1 MADPKQEVLDY
12 FRNQAGRYDWGV
24 WAYRL
29 MGIDEGRYR
38 RNTVRALALSPG
50 DTVID
55 LACGTG
61 LNFPLL
67 QKAVGASGKII
78 GVDISPE
85 MLEQARRRVEKK
97 GWRNVELAEA
107 DLEAYAFPPGTAGML
122 STFSMY
128 LVPDSETV
136 IRRGAAALRPGGRLA
151 ILDAKLPDQPP
162 AWTAVFPKWR
172 EQPFGIDPKFL
183 VQRPMDFIRR
193 HLKEILYR
201 EYYFGYL
208 YFSVGRKNN
217 KHRGPARP

>member
-1 MADPKQEVLDY
+1 MSSSRQEILDF
-12 FRNQAGRYDWGV
+12 FRGQAGHYDKGV
-24 WAYRL
+24 RAYRL
-29 MGIDEGRYR
+29 MGIAEGRYR
-38 RNTVRALALSPG
+38 RDTVAALALKPG

-67 QKAVGASGKII
+67 HNAVGASGKII

-85 MLEQARRRVEKK
+85 MLDQARRRVEKK
-97 GWRNVELAEA
+97 GWRHIELVEA
-107 DLEAYAFPPGTAGML
+107 DLNSYAFPPGTAGML

-128 LVPDSETV
+128 LIPDPEDV
-136 IRRGAAALRPGGRLA
+136 VRRAAAALRPGGRLA
-151 ILDAKLPDQPP
+151 FLDAKQPDRPP

-172 EQPFGIDPKFL
+172 EQPFGINPKYL

-193 HLKEILYR
+193 HMEEILYS

-208 YFSVGRKNN
+208 YLSVG
-217 KHRGPARP
+217 ARRAGG

>member
-1 MADPKQEVLDY
+1 MSDPKQEVLEY
-12 FRNQAGRYDWGV
+12 FRDQAGRYDMGV

-29 MGIDEGRYR
+29 MGIDEIRCR
-38 RNTVRALALSPG
+38 RETVAALALAPD

-85 MLEQARRRVEKK
+85 MLNQARRRVQKA
-97 GWRNVELAEA
+97 GWRNVELVEA
-107 DLEAYAFPPGTAGML
+107 DLNAYTFPPGTAGML

-128 LVPDSETV
+128 LVPDAEDV
-136 IRRGAAALRPGGRLA
+136 IRRGAATLRPGGRLA
-151 ILDAKLPDQPP
+151 ILDAKRPDRPP
-162 AWTAVFPKWR
+162 AWTAIYPKWR

-193 HLKEILYR
+193 HMEEILFK

-208 YFSVGRKNN
+208 YLSAGRVKNAD
-217 KHRGPARP
+217 R

>member
-1 MADPKQEVLDY
+1 MPDSKQEILDF
-12 FRNQAGRYDWGV
+12 FRDQACRYDRGV

-29 MGIDEGRYR
+29 MGIDEGRFR
-38 RNTVRALALSPG
+38 RETVRALALARG

-78 GVDISPE
+78 GVDLSPE
-85 MLEQARRRVEKK
+85 MLGRARRRVETA
-97 GWRNVELAEA
+97 GWRNVELVEA
-107 DLEAYAFPPGTAGML
+107 DLNAYDFPAGTAGML

-128 LVPDSETV
+128 LVPDPEDV

-151 ILDAKLPDQPP
+151 ILDAKYPDRPP
-162 AWTAVFPKWR
+162 AWTAVFPRWR

-183 VQRPMDFIRR
+183 AQRPMEYIRR
-193 HLKEILYR
+193 HMKEILFQ

-208 YFSVGRKNN
+208 YLSVGRTK
-217 KHRGPARP
+217 KTDS

>member
-1 MADPKQEVLDY
+1 MSNSRQEILEY
-12 FRNQAGRYDWGV
+12 FRDQAGRYDWGV

-38 RNTVRALALSPG
+38 RHTVTALALSPG

-67 QKAVGASGKII
+67 QKAVGASGTII

-85 MLEQARRRVEKK
+85 MLEQARRRVEKR

-107 DLEAYAFPPGTAGML
+107 DLETYAFPPGTAGML

-128 LVPDSETV
+128 LVPDAEDV

-151 ILDAKLPDQPP
+151 ILDAKLPDRPP

-183 VQRPMDFIRR
+183 VQRPMDCVRRRLEEIRF
-193 HLKEILYR
+193 R
-201 EYYFGYL
+201 EYFFGYL
-208 YFSVGRKNN
+208 YLSVGRK
-217 KHRGPARP
+217 KQQAS

>member
-128 LVPDSETV
+128 LVPDSEAV

-193 HLKEILYR
+193 HLNEILYR

>member
-1 MADPKQEVLDY
+1 MSDPKQEVLEYLRD
-12 FRNQAGRYDWGV
+12 QAGRYDKGV

-29 MGIDEGRYR
+29 MGIREGRCR
-38 RNTVRALALSPG
+38 RETVEALALAPG

-85 MLEQARRRVEKK
+85 MLDQARRRVQKA
-97 GWRNVELAEA
+97 GWRNVELVEA
-107 DLEAYAFPPGTAGML
+107 DLNAYAFPPGTAGML

-128 LVPDSETV
+128 LVPEAEDV
-136 IRRGAAALRPGGRLA
+136 VRRGAAVLRPGGRMA
-151 ILDAKLPDQPP
+151 ILDAKQPDRPP
-162 AWTAVFPKWR
+162 AWTAIYPKWR

-193 HLKEILYR
+193 HMEEILFK

-208 YFSVGRKNN
+208 YLSAGRVKNAD
-217 KHRGPARP
+217 R